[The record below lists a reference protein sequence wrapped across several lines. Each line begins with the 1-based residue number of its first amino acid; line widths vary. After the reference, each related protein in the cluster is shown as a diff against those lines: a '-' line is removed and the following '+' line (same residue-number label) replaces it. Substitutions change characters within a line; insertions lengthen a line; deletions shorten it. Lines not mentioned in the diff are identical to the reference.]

1 MRIISRGLIPS
12 SRPRPDYSS
21 SITHLFRTILS
32 VTSAPPSEVALI
44 HQLVSGGT
52 DWPPVHWLIK
62 LWSEL
67 LLWSSPG
74 SHLHPI
80 HIDNDFTVVLAV
92 VLSTSHTVVAGGCGD
107 HRLHE
112 LLLVALRRSLRVSLS
127 LLLRLTIR
135 CDHAHGVVTAQ
146 ETESACLDL
155 STGVE
160 E

>member
-1 MRIISRGLIPS
+1 M
-12 SRPRPDYSS
+12 
-21 SITHLFRTILS
+21 
-32 VTSAPPSEVALI
+32 I

-52 DWPPVHWLIK
+52 DWPSVYRLIK

-80 HIDNDFTVVLAV
+80 HIDYDFTVVLAV

-112 LLLVALRRSLRVSLS
+112 LLLVSLRRSLRVSLS

-135 CDHAHGVVTAQ
+135 CDHAHGVVTTQ
-146 ETESACLDL
+146 EPESACLDL
-155 STGVE
+155 PTGVE